1 MKRTLMA
8 IVLLGIAVSLA
19 LWTEAKEKEEHLRM
33 KRFET
38 PAVKVYAAVAQ
49 VASESYELMSAT
61 REGYTVVFSARQF
74 LEEKSWVVTAICHED
89 GEKSAVTLYFKREES
104 ARIVGVEK
112 LKDKMAEKFWDRLEK
127 ALKFNEG
134 VAPSKSGA

>member
-1 MKRTLMA
+1 MKRTLIA
-8 IVLLGIAVSLA
+8 IILLGIAVSLA
-19 LWTEAKEKEEHLRM
+19 LWTAAKEKEEHLRM

-61 REGYTVVFSARQF
+61 REGYTVVFSAHQF
-74 LEEKSWVVTAICHED
+74 PEEKSWVVTAICHED
-89 GEKSAVTLYFKREES
+89 GEKSAVTLHFKREES

-112 LKDKMAEKFWDRLEK
+112 LKDKMAEKFWARLEK
-127 ALKFNEG
+127 ALKLNEQP
-134 VAPSKSGA
+134 APSGSG